1 MLVNKMVLSG
11 HFPLSPS
18 LVLDQ
23 PSFFETS
30 LPIARSRIA
39 NMKEGQV
46 DTYSR
51 NWRTVFS
58 SLQIGFFTTILSS
71 LFANCSEMPVHE
83 DTSDQSRGLV
93 KRESRLILNLL
104 GPLDDALDEKWSSIS
119 AALLTKS
126 WSISKARIL
135 VCWAALSEENGK
147 GSYLDCIQDV
157 AI

>member
-1 MLVNKMVLSG
+1 MLINKMVLSG
-11 HFPLSPS
+11 HFPISPS
-18 LVLDQ
+18 LVLNQ

-30 LPIARSRIA
+30 LPTVRSRIA
-39 NMKEGQV
+39 NMKEGQAE
-46 DTYSR
+46 TYSR
-51 NWRTVFS
+51 SWRTVFS

-93 KRESRLILNLL
+93 KRESRLMLNLL
-104 GPLDDALDEKWSSIS
+104 GTLDDALDEKWTSIS
-119 AALLTKS
+119 ASLLTKS

-147 GSYLDCIQDV
+147 DSYLDCTQD
-157 AI
+157 API